1 MPHPLRPMARTR
13 LVNRKI
19 LIDVIGILLI
29 ALVVVVGYKLS
40 PLLLP
45 KADIVVQPDQACNL
59 QRQACAVTLPAGG
72 TIELAMGTRPIPM
85 VKPFEVQVATSGF
98 SPSRVEVDFAGI
110 EMNMG
115 LIRPELAARGNGRFA
130 AQVTLPVCITGAMD
144 WQVTVLI
151 ENGGER
157 IAIPY
162 RFSSGSHE

>member
-1 MPHPLRPMARTR
+1 MNKR
-13 LVNRKI
+13 I
-19 LIDVIGILLI
+19 LIDLIGLLLI

-45 KADIVVQPDQACNL
+45 RADVVVQPDPACNL
-59 QRQACAVTLPAGG
+59 QRQACKATLPSGG
-72 TIELAMGTRPIPM
+72 TVELAMATRPIPM
-85 VKPFEVQVATSGF
+85 VKPFEVQVTTSGF
-98 SPSRVEVDFAGI
+98 SPGRVEVDFAGI

-115 LIRPELAARGNGRFA
+115 LNRPELAAHGNGRFA

-157 IAIPY
+157 IAIPW
-162 RFSSGSHE
+162 RFGSGSHE

>member
-1 MPHPLRPMARTR
+1 M
-13 LVNRKI
+13 NRKI

-29 ALVVVVGYKLS
+29 ALVVVVGYQLS

-45 KADIVVQPDQACNL
+45 KADIVVQPDPACNL
-59 QRQACAVTLPAGG
+59 QRQACVVSLPAGG

-162 RFSSGSHE
+162 RFSSGGHE

>member
-1 MPHPLRPMARTR
+1 MSTSTV
-13 LVNRKI
+13 VNKKI
-19 LIDVIGILLI
+19 LIDLIGLLLI

-45 KADIVVQPDQACNL
+45 RADMVVQPDPACNL

-72 TIELAMGTRPIPM
+72 TVELAMGTRPIPM
-85 VKPFEVQVATSGF
+85 VRPFEVQVATSGL

-130 AQVTLPVCITGAMD
+130 AQATLPVCITGAMD

-162 RFSSGSHE
+162 RFSSGGHE

>member
-1 MPHPLRPMARTR
+1 VIGPISRSPV
-13 LVNRKI
+13 VNKKI
-19 LIDVIGILLI
+19 LIDLIGLLLI

-45 KADIVVQPDQACNL
+45 RADVVVQPDPACNL
-59 QRQACAVTLPAGG
+59 QRQACAVSLPAGG
-72 TIELAMGTRPIPM
+72 AVELAMGTRPIPM
-85 VKPFEVQVATSGF
+85 VKPFEVQVTTSGF
-98 SPSRVEVDFAGI
+98 SPGRVEVDFAGI

-115 LIRPELAARGNGRFA
+115 LNRPELAAHGNGRFA

-157 IAIPY
+157 IAIPW